1 MHQDHTLSAYM
12 NVIHFVLFF
21 RKYFS
26 IFLLVVL
33 LPLLSCTRSATDV
46 ITSWKNPEVNHEGYD
61 HIFVAAFIPDIEAKA
76 LVEEQMVALLDS
88 VGIQATTSLSL
99 FPDNFTEEQ
108 VEDKGLI
115 LDKVRAEGNEAI
127 LTISLIDQESE
138 GRFVG
143 GNDTYA
149 PAVAYDYYNN
159 FHTYYAHNYNQIYI
173 PGYYSLDKIY
183 YIETNLYDVE
193 DESLSWSL
201 QSDTYN
207 PEDTESFAG
216 DFSRVIIA
224 RLKKD
229 GLLRTE

>member
-1 MHQDHTLSAYM
+1 MQL
-12 NVIHFVLFF
+12 FPFF
-21 RKYFS
+21 RKHFV
-26 IFLLVVL
+26 IFLLAVL
-33 LPLLSCTRSATDV
+33 VPLLSCTRTSTDV
-46 ITSWKNPEVNHEGYD
+46 ITSWKNPDAAEEGYD
-61 HIFVAAFIPDIEAKA
+61 RIFVAAFIPDMEAKA
-76 LVEEQMVALLDS
+76 LVEDEMVALLDS
-88 VGIQATTSLSL
+88 IGIQATTSLTI

-127 LTISLIDQESE
+127 LTISLLDQESKD
-138 GRFVG
+138 RFVG

-159 FHTYYAHNYNQIYI
+159 FHTYYAHNYNEIYT

-224 RLKKD
+224 RLMKE